1 MTIRKRERY
10 WPCAAS
16 TTSATAPSTRS
27 LSILVYQEAFSFQ
40 RAGSGASLAL
50 IVTLL
55 VTVLAVAYATL
66 VRKTAGS
73 AA

>member
-1 MTIRKRERY
+1 
-10 WPCAAS
+10 
-16 TTSATAPSTRS
+16 

-55 VTVLAVAYATL
+55 VAVLAAAYAAL

-73 AA
+73 NA